1 MNTRKIDLI
10 LYYLVLELF
19 VLNLSYYLI
28 ISYELISE
36 STADFQ
42 YRNFIQENFA
52 YLITYI
58 LISKKNLYL
67 RDGFYNRAW
76 RITYRTVAY
85 ALVSIMVNV
94 LIVDKPFLLREDYT
108 VFLLLFYGLCLIA
121 YYMVYK
127 YVRSSRS
134 KGRYV
139 KSTLIVGSDETA
151 KSLAAILSN
160 NKILGYHFL
169 GYVSKEDESFTLGKI
184 EELEELIEKLK
195 IQVFFVTF
203 SVFKEQPHLKNMLQL
218 SIKKGIRIKLVPQ
231 KEALFNF
238 KTENSVGGITVIDPF
253 DFPLDKIRH
262 RIQKRVADVLFSLA
276 VVLLILS
283 WLLPILALLIVIDS
297 RGPVFFVQKR
307 TGMSNKTFNCL
318 KLRTMKQNKASE
330 AKQAENEDLRIT
342 KIGKFLRKYNFDEL
356 PQFICVLFGQMSVVG
371 PRPHMLFHTDLYS
384 KEILHYKSRHFIKP
398 GITGWA
404 QVNGFRGETEQLW
417 KMEKRV
423 EYDMDYI
430 ENWSLIK
437 DIKIVFATLFS
448 EKSFQNAR

>member
-19 VLNLSYYLI
+19 VLNLSYYLV
-28 ISYELISE
+28 ISYELINH

-42 YRNFIQENFA
+42 YRSFIQENFA

-76 RITYRTVAY
+76 RITYRTAAY
-85 ALVSIMVNV
+85 ALVSIIVNV
-94 LIVDKPFLLREDYT
+94 LIVEKPFLLREDYT

-139 KSTLIVGSDETA
+139 KSTLIVGSDDTA

-160 NKILGYHFL
+160 NKILGYNFL

-203 SVFKEQPHLKNMLQL
+203 SVFKEQPHLKKMLQL

-253 DFPLDKIRH
+253 DFPMDKIRN
-262 RIQKRVADVLFSLA
+262 RIQKRVADVLFSSA
-276 VVLLILS
+276 VILLILS

-307 TGMSNKTFNCL
+307 TGVSNKTFNCL

-330 AKQAENEDLRIT
+330 EKQAENEDLRIT
-342 KIGKFLRKYNFDEL
+342 KIGKFLRKYNLDEL

>member
-1 MNTRKIDLI
+1 
-10 LYYLVLELF
+10 V
-19 VLNLSYYLI
+19 
-28 ISYELISE
+28 
-36 STADFQ
+36 
-42 YRNFIQENFA
+42 
-52 YLITYI
+52 
-58 LISKKNLYL
+58 
-67 RDGFYNRAW
+67 
-76 RITYRTVAY
+76 
-85 ALVSIMVNV
+85 VNV
-94 LIVDKPFLLREDYT
+94 LIVEKPFLLRDDYT

-139 KSTLIVGSDETA
+139 KSTLIVGSDDTA

-169 GYVSKEDESFTLGKI
+169 GHVSKEAESGTLGKI

-203 SVFKEQPHLKNMLQL
+203 SVFKEQPHLKKMLQL

-253 DFPLDKIRH
+253 DFPMDKIRN
-262 RIQKRVADVLFSLA
+262 RIQKRIADVLFSSA
-276 VVLLILS
+276 VILLILS
-283 WLLPILALLIVIDS
+283 WLLPILALLIIIDS

-307 TGMSNKTFNCL
+307 TGMSNKTFNCF

-330 AKQAENEDLRIT
+330 AKQVVNEDLRIT
-342 KIGKFLRKYNFDEL
+342 KIGKFLRKYNLDEL
-356 PQFICVLFGQMSVVG
+356 PQFICVLLGQMSVVG

-437 DIKIVFATLFS
+437 DIKSVFATLFS

>member
-19 VLNLSYYLI
+19 VLNLSYYLV
-28 ISYELISE
+28 ISYELINH
-36 STADFQ
+36 STEDFQ
-42 YRNFIQENFA
+42 YRSFIQENFA

-76 RITYRTVAY
+76 RITYRTAAY
-85 ALVSIMVNV
+85 ALVSIIVNV
-94 LIVDKPFLLREDYT
+94 LIVEKPFLLREDYT

-139 KSTLIVGSDETA
+139 KSTLIVGSDDTA

-160 NKILGYHFL
+160 NKILGYNFL

-203 SVFKEQPHLKNMLQL
+203 SVFKEQPHLKKMLQL

-253 DFPLDKIRH
+253 DFPMDKIRN
-262 RIQKRVADVLFSLA
+262 RIQKRVADVLFSSA
-276 VVLLILS
+276 VILLILS

-307 TGMSNKTFNCL
+307 TGVSNKTFNCL

-330 AKQAENEDLRIT
+330 EKQAENEDLRIT
-342 KIGKFLRKYNFDEL
+342 KIGKFLRKYNLDEL

-371 PRPHMLFHTDLYS
+371 PRPHMLLHTDLYS

>member
-19 VLNLSYYLI
+19 VLNLSYYLV
-28 ISYELISE
+28 ISYELINE

-76 RITYRTVAY
+76 RITYRTAAY
-85 ALVSIMVNV
+85 ALVSIVVNV
-94 LIVDKPFLLREDYT
+94 LIVEKPFLLRNDYT

-139 KSTLIVGSDETA
+139 KSTLIVGSDDTA

-169 GYVSKEDESFTLGKI
+169 GHVSKEAESGNLGKI

-203 SVFKEQPHLKNMLQL
+203 SVFKEQPHLKKMLQL

-253 DFPLDKIRH
+253 DFPMDKIRN
-262 RIQKRVADVLFSLA
+262 RIQKRIADVLFSSA
-276 VVLLILS
+276 VILLILS
-283 WLLPILALLIVIDS
+283 WLLPILALLIIIDS

-307 TGMSNKTFNCL
+307 TGMSNKTFNCF
-318 KLRTMKQNKASE
+318 KLRTMKQDKASE
-330 AKQAENEDLRIT
+330 AKQVVNEDLRIT
-342 KIGKFLRKYNFDEL
+342 KIGKFLRKYNLDEL
-356 PQFICVLFGQMSVVG
+356 PQFICVLLGQMSVVG

>member
-19 VLNLSYYLI
+19 VLNLSYYLV
-28 ISYELISE
+28 ISYELINE

-76 RITYRTVAY
+76 RITNRTAAY
-85 ALVSIMVNV
+85 ALVSIVVNV
-94 LIVDKPFLLREDYT
+94 LIVEKPFLLRDDYT

-139 KSTLIVGSDETA
+139 KSTLIVGSDDTA
-151 KSLAAILSN
+151 KSLAAILTN

-169 GYVSKEDESFTLGKI
+169 GHVSKEDESFTLGKI
-184 EELEELIEKLK
+184 EELEELIEKLN

-203 SVFKEQPHLKNMLQL
+203 SVFKEQPHLKKMLQL

-253 DFPLDKIRH
+253 DFPMDKIRN
-262 RIQKRVADVLFSLA
+262 RIQKRIADVLFSSA
-276 VVLLILS
+276 VILLVLS
-283 WLLPILALLIVIDS
+283 WLLPILALLIIIDS

-330 AKQAENEDLRIT
+330 AKQVVNEDLRIT
-342 KIGKFLRKYNFDEL
+342 KIGKFLRKYNLDEL

-371 PRPHMLFHTDLYS
+371 PRPHMLLHTDLYS

>member
-1 MNTRKIDLI
+1 M
-10 LYYLVLELF
+10 
-19 VLNLSYYLI
+19 
-28 ISYELISE
+28 
-36 STADFQ
+36 
-42 YRNFIQENFA
+42 
-52 YLITYI
+52 
-58 LISKKNLYL
+58 
-67 RDGFYNRAW
+67 
-76 RITYRTVAY
+76 
-85 ALVSIMVNV
+85 
-94 LIVDKPFLLREDYT
+94 
-108 VFLLLFYGLCLIA
+108 
-121 YYMVYK
+121 
-127 YVRSSRS
+127 
-134 KGRYV
+134 
-139 KSTLIVGSDETA
+139 
-151 KSLAAILSN
+151 
-160 NKILGYHFL
+160 
-169 GYVSKEDESFTLGKI
+169 
-184 EELEELIEKLK
+184 
-195 IQVFFVTF
+195 
-203 SVFKEQPHLKNMLQL
+203 
-218 SIKKGIRIKLVPQ
+218 
-231 KEALFNF
+231 
-238 KTENSVGGITVIDPF
+238 GGITVIDPF

-342 KIGKFLRKYNFDEL
+342 KIGKFLRKYNLDEL

>member
-19 VLNLSYYLI
+19 VLNLSYYLV
-28 ISYELISE
+28 ISYELINH
-36 STADFQ
+36 STEDFQ
-42 YRNFIQENFA
+42 YRSFIQENFA

-76 RITYRTVAY
+76 RITYRTAAY
-85 ALVSIMVNV
+85 ALVSIIVNV
-94 LIVDKPFLLREDYT
+94 LIVEKPFLLREDYT

-139 KSTLIVGSDETA
+139 KSTLIVGSDDTA

-160 NKILGYHFL
+160 NKILGYNFL

-203 SVFKEQPHLKNMLQL
+203 SVFKEQPHLKKMLQL

-253 DFPLDKIRH
+253 DFPMDKIRN
-262 RIQKRVADVLFSLA
+262 RIQKRVADVLFSSA
-276 VVLLILS
+276 VILLILS

-307 TGMSNKTFNCL
+307 TGVSNKTFNCL

-330 AKQAENEDLRIT
+330 AKQVVNEDLRIT
-342 KIGKFLRKYNFDEL
+342 KIGKFLRKYNLDEL

>member
-19 VLNLSYYLI
+19 VLNLSYYLV
-28 ISYELISE
+28 ISYELINH
-36 STADFQ
+36 STEDFQ
-42 YRNFIQENFA
+42 YRSFIQENFA

-76 RITYRTVAY
+76 RITYRTAAY
-85 ALVSIMVNV
+85 ALVSIIVNV
-94 LIVDKPFLLREDYT
+94 LIVEKPFLLREDYT

-139 KSTLIVGSDETA
+139 KSTLIVGSDDTA

-160 NKILGYHFL
+160 NKILGYNFL

-203 SVFKEQPHLKNMLQL
+203 SVFKEQPHLKKMLQL

-253 DFPLDKIRH
+253 DFPMDKIRN
-262 RIQKRVADVLFSLA
+262 RIQKRVADVLFSSA
-276 VVLLILS
+276 VILLILS

-307 TGMSNKTFNCL
+307 TGVSNKTFNCL

-330 AKQAENEDLRIT
+330 EKQAENEDLRIT
-342 KIGKFLRKYNFDEL
+342 KIGKFLRKYNLDEL